1 MNWVLIRSRYM
12 GIIKAKSSKNRR
24 KSKSHAKTEET
35 RSTTRRTAVPRAHDR
50 ASLHHGPC
58 APPPRAVRLT
68 TASPWWPLSRAVST
82 LPHCYVLTSF
92 GPRFGPWIFMFWA
105 SFAALLSLHASTS
118 FNLDSTHTFLLQ
130 TWLESYK
137 SAINTQQAKT
147 ERNRRNRGVNYK
159 IKPIYPQE

>member
-58 APPPRAVRLT
+58 APHGQPVVATGPPGPD
-68 TASPWWPLSRAVST
+68 ASSFLWFDLFWTSVWALD
-82 LPHCYVLTSF
+82 LHVL
-92 GPRFGPWIFMFWA
+92 GLLC
-105 SFAALLSLHASTS
+105 SFA
-118 FNLDSTHTFLLQ
+118 
-130 TWLESYK
+130 
-137 SAINTQQAKT
+137 
-147 ERNRRNRGVNYK
+147 
-159 IKPIYPQE
+159 